1 MLVPWAA
8 LNSQYLNTAQHANG
22 GERNRRRLS
31 VEEYRAGTEA
41 SFRLYGF
48 LLTNVAAFKYLG
60 RILRARD
67 FDCLAVV
74 ATLRKSIN
82 KWERMYRILGRE
94 GEHEQIPGKLLKAVV
109 QVVPLFGLETWVVTP
124 RIRIMLGELHYRVP
138 HRMMDKKPWRLPDGG
153 RGYIPWGRQQ
163 GRPDWSRWRHT

>member
-1 MLVPWAA
+1 MGLRVHSMRYHLKETVVIMEEGNIHYPRCPRCDMLVPWAA

-41 SFRLYGF
+41 SFQLYGF

-82 KWERMYRILGRE
+82 KWERMYR
-94 GEHEQIPGKLLKAVV
+94 
-109 QVVPLFGLETWVVTP
+109 
-124 RIRIMLGELHYRVP
+124 YR
-138 HRMMDKKPWRLPDGG
+138 
-153 RGYIPWGRQQ
+153 
-163 GRPDWSRWRHT
+163 